1 MTHDGENM
9 LSDFD
14 GLIRV
19 TRANI
24 KPAAATV
31 IEAFFSYP
39 EAVYL
44 MPDEA
49 KRRKQQ
55 PRIYLQYLKELIGYC
70 EIIATSPKMEG
81 VAAWQKIDKNHP
93 VHGRGFSFRWWL
105 LSLLMDKDTNNRQG
119 AYFEGLNSIRN
130 RVMPERCWYL
140 PVLGVAP
147 VYQGKGYSSRL
158 LKPMLARADREGLP
172 VYLETQLE
180 KNVTLYQRFGFR
192 VVEQE
197 LIPGSTVYCWAM
209 VKAPGK

>member
-1 MTHDGENM
+1 MEKLTET
-9 LSDFD
+9 D

-24 KPAAATV
+24 KQATATV
-31 IEAFFSYP
+31 TEAFIYYP
-39 EAVYL
+39 EAVYF

-55 PRIYLQYLKELIGYC
+55 PRIYLQYFKELVGYC
-70 EIIATSPKMEG
+70 EIYAISSKMEG
-81 VAAWQKIDKNHP
+81 VAAWQKVEASHP
-93 VHGRGFSFRWWL
+93 AHGRGFSFRWWF
-105 LSLLMDKDTNNRQG
+105 LSLFVDKVTNARQRG
-119 AYFEGLNSIRN
+119 YFEGLISMRN

-147 VYQGKGYSSRL
+147 ACQGQGYSSRL

-180 KNVTLYQRFGFR
+180 KNVALYEHFGFK
-192 VVEQE
+192 VVEE
-197 LIPGSTVYCWAM
+197 GLVSDSTVYCWAM
-209 VKAPGK
+209 VREPGK